1 MSNFIWNIN
10 FLIFWRLA
18 WLRKTSGKVYMDNWG
33 NIGRLYFTT
42 QPKPF
47 LFVIQPKITK
57 IKNWFANLDNNL
69 L

>member
-10 FLIFWRLA
+10 FLVFWRLA
-18 WLRKTSGKVYMDNWG
+18 WIKKGCEVFGDNWG
-33 NIGRLYFTT
+33 QIGRLCYTKQTT
-42 QPKPF
+42 PYKF
-47 LFVIQPKITK
+47 IIQPKITK